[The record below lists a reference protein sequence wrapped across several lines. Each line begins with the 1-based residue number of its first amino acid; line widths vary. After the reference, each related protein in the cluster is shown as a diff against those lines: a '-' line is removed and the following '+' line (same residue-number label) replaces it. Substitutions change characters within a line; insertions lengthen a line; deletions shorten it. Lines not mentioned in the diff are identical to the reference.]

1 MEQRTIIK
9 KILNFIYELC
19 IMEFKVLGLRLN
31 LFCVTACIMLGMFLS
46 CHVLWSC
53 ITRSSKKQVKEGL
66 EVMGS
71 ALGYNMSSG
80 VKGSWGPGHH
90 TDNIGQQ
97 LNTHQGPQVPLP
109 PGQLFF
115 FADNDFSAA
124 CCVPPFSGVSSS
136 EGCACVTKEQV
147 DYINMRGGNRTG
159 PGNF

>member
-1 MEQRTIIK
+1 
-9 KILNFIYELC
+9 
-19 IMEFKVLGLRLN
+19 MEFKVLGFHLN
-31 LFCVTACIMLGMFLS
+31 LLVVVACVLLGMFLS

-53 ITRSSKKQVKEGL
+53 VHTTTVKKKVKEGL

-80 VKGSWGPGHH
+80 VTGSWGAGRQ
-90 TDNIGQQ
+90 TANIGQQ

-115 FADNDFSAA
+115 FADNDFSPA

-136 EGCACVTKEQV
+136 DGCACVTKEQV

-159 PGNF
+159 PSGF

>member
-1 MEQRTIIK
+1 
-9 KILNFIYELC
+9 
-19 IMEFKVLGLRLN
+19 MEFKVLGFHLN
-31 LFCVTACIMLGMFLS
+31 LLVVVACVLLGMFLS

-53 ITRSSKKQVKEGL
+53 VHTTTAKKKVKEGL

-80 VKGSWGPGHH
+80 VKGSWGSGHH
-90 TDNIGQQ
+90 TNSIAQQ
-97 LNTHQGPQVPLP
+97 LNTHQGPKVPLA

-115 FADNDFSAA
+115 FADNDFSPA

-136 EGCACVTKEQV
+136 DGCACVTKEQV

-159 PGNF
+159 SSDF